1 MTTVGKIPEER
12 EVEEGDRWGDA
23 GVPEGELAPSPS
35 PYPLSGVLVLRFT
48 GKTRVGR
55 PVLLARSD
63 R

>member
-1 MTTVGKIPEER
+1 MVGKIPEER

-35 PYPLSGVLVLRFT
+35 PYPLRGGLVLRFT
-48 GKTRVGR
+48 GKTRRVGR